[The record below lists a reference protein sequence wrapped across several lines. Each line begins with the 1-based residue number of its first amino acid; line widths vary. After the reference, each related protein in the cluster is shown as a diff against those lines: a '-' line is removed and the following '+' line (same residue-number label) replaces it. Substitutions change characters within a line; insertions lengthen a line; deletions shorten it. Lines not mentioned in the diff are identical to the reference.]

1 MPFSQ
6 WRVAV
11 VVMLHCIS
19 KETTILSRGGGV
31 DPHISIA
38 GFFVGTSAK
47 YFSFTGDHFHL
58 TVKDV
63 IKNIPSYTG
72 EGDGGGCPIQQNFFQ
87 QSADVKGTKWSTIKS

>member
-6 WRVAV
+6 WRIAV

-19 KETTILSRGGGV
+19 KETTILLRGGV

-38 GFFVGTSAK
+38 GFFAGTSAK

-63 IKNIPSYTG
+63 MKNIPSYTG

-87 QSADVKGTKWSTIKS
+87 QPKRRCKGY